1 MSRNIT
7 ILALIQLLVVILGF
21 FALGIILKVG
31 GYPQDP
37 GFPASLSRVVWSP
50 FAIFFRHYGLA
61 FLFVPAVWTVVTS
74 LSQSRRIIFSFTV
87 WSIIGI
93 VLPVVIISL
102 FIYACIHRYAVVPN

>member
-21 FALGIILKVG
+21 FALGIVLKAE

-37 GFPASLSRVVWSP
+37 PFMASLSRVVWSP
-50 FAIFFRHYGLA
+50 LALFLRHYGLA

-74 LSQSRRIIFSFTV
+74 LSQSRQIIFSFTV
-87 WSIIGI
+87 WLIIGI
-93 VLPVVIISL
+93 VLSVTIISI